1 MSSKNEHR
9 SFKILSNILT
19 YPIVCNKVEF
29 LFQPTCKLST
39 GERRKFVLSTFFS
52 GLCNLCVVFTL
63 ENLLQYYY
71 YLGSIFFVQ
80 GVDFS
85 GQSIQQLFF
94 GSLDLYVLYECT
106 QYLPNIGGQGIS
118 RGTFYKN
125 FHMLLNKIIPFHEK
139 KSQRLAYIQPEVV
152 GSNPTDQ
159 DFCVGFH
166 FNVFSEIS
174 IKSYICPRIS
184 WPGQKNS
191 SCLLC

>member
-85 GQSIQQLFF
+85 GQSIQQLFLVVQTCMYYTSVHSIYQIQVGK
-94 GSLDLYVLYECT
+94 GS
-106 QYLPNIGGQGIS
+106 
-118 RGTFYKN
+118 
-125 FHMLLNKIIPFHEK
+125 
-139 KSQRLAYIQPEVV
+139 V
-152 GSNPTDQ
+152 GE
-159 DFCVGFH
+159 H
-166 FNVFSEIS
+166 FTKIS
-174 IKSYICPRIS
+174 ICSFAK
-184 WPGQKNS
+184 
-191 SCLLC
+191 CLYYQIFTLVEIF

>member
-71 YLGSIFFVQ
+71 YLGSIFFLFRGLTSQVNRFNNFFWQSRPVCTIRVYIVSTKYRWARDQQ
-80 GVDFS
+80 GNILQKFPYALLQNVCTIRYLLQLKFFNLS
-85 GQSIQQLFF
+85 HIRLEFNNSMNIPSSSPFIQLIF
-94 GSLDLYVLYECT
+94 
-106 QYLPNIGGQGIS
+106 NICC
-118 RGTFYKN
+118 
-125 FHMLLNKIIPFHEK
+125 ML
-139 KSQRLAYIQPEVV
+139 
-152 GSNPTDQ
+152 
-159 DFCVGFH
+159 
-166 FNVFSEIS
+166 
-174 IKSYICPRIS
+174 
-184 WPGQKNS
+184 
-191 SCLLC
+191 